1 MTRPAR
7 LLVRVGAMAS
17 KEVMHIRRDPR
28 TLYMALAMPVV
39 MLLIFGFG
47 VSFDMDH
54 IPLVVLDGD
63 HSAAS
68 RALVRAATAGHEFA
82 VAADSD
88 EATALRMIRRGQALA
103 ALAIPMPAISARW
116 PLVAT
121 AKFSSWWTVPTAWWP
136 IKS

>member
-7 LLVRVGAMAS
+7 FLVRVGAMAS

-63 HSAAS
+63 RSAAS
-68 RALVRAATAGHEFA
+68 RA
-82 VAADSD
+82 
-88 EATALRMIRRGQALA
+88 
-103 ALAIPMPAISARW
+103 
-116 PLVAT
+116 
-121 AKFSSWWTVPTAWWP
+121 
-136 IKS
+136 

>member
-1 MTRPAR
+1 MTRPVR
-7 LLVRVGAMAS
+7 FLIRVGAMAS

-63 HSAAS
+63 RSTSS
-68 RALVRAATAGHEFA
+68 RALVRAVSAGHEFT
-82 VAADSD
+82 VAAEDWNADSV
-88 EATALRMIRRGQALA
+88 AQALA
-103 ALAIPMPAISARW
+103 SAGAQAVEVESGEPTLEDVFLAVVAR
-116 PLVAT
+116 PREVR
-121 AKFSSWWTVPTAWWP
+121 VP
-136 IKS
+136 